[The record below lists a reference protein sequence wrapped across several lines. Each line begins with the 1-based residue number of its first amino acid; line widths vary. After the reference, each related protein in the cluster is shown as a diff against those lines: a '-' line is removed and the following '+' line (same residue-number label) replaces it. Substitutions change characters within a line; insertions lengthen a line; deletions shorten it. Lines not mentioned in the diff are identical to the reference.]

1 MAVITSFSF
10 ETLRSCISI
19 LLLLVTSVQ
28 SDCERGGTC
37 NDTDKLLEDIAADP
51 KSHQQLLQAFY
62 PINRAQPAYMVV
74 AYFLNFT
81 GAFPEQCDGHTYPWT
96 TFPNFNTTHIWWF
109 LWSTLP
115 ANNVVNIQLMTEF
128 GLSVPA
134 QSYYALFNTAP
145 WWLEVTTTTACVA
158 LPYNVEG
165 PKCKY
170 GQWCTG
176 ALVMATAEVRDHN
189 PFGAC
194 LHEVLA
200 VYTLT
205 SIATY
210 SVCRSLSFDVEL
222 SRAQR
227 YHIHSFLS
235 SADECGV
242 F

>member
-1 MAVITSFSF
+1 MHKAQTEPHAMAVITSFSL
-10 ETLRSCISI
+10 ETLRHSISI

-37 NDTDKLLEDIAADP
+37 NDANKLLADIAADT

-81 GAFPEQCDGHTYPWT
+81 GTFPEECDGHTYPWT
-96 TFPNFNTTHIWWF
+96 TFPNFSTTHIWWF

-145 WWLEVTTTTACVA
+145 WWLKVTTTTACVA

-170 GQWCTG
+170 RQWCTG
-176 ALVMATAEVRDHN
+176 ALVMATAEVREHN
-189 PFGAC
+189 TFGTC
-194 LHEVLA
+194 LE
-200 VYTLT
+200 
-205 SIATY
+205 
-210 SVCRSLSFDVEL
+210 R
-222 SRAQR
+222 
-227 YHIHSFLS
+227 
-235 SADECGV
+235 GV
-242 F
+242 GCLYIDFYNL

>member
-1 MAVITSFSF
+1 MPKTAVFSF
-10 ETLRSCISI
+10 KMLRHCISI

-37 NDTDKLLEDIAADP
+37 SDADKLLADIAADP

-74 AYFLNFT
+74 AYFVNFT

-96 TFPNFNTTHIWWF
+96 KFAKFNTTHIWWY

-158 LPYNVEG
+158 LPYNDKG
-165 PKCKY
+165 PLCVR
-170 GQWCTG
+170 GSWCNG
-176 ALVMATAEVRDHN
+176 PLVRVTAEVRAQPLGHMY
-189 PFGAC
+189 ALC
-194 LHEVLA
+194 WA
-200 VYTLT
+200 VDNFSKLQLSKVYAHVECHTG
-205 SIATY
+205 IALL
-210 SVCRSLSFDVEL
+210 SLL
-222 SRAQR
+222 S
-227 YHIHSFLS
+227 
-235 SADECGV
+235 
-242 F
+242 

>member
-1 MAVITSFSF
+1 MLRPLCLSVAVLF
-10 ETLRSCISI
+10 
-19 LLLLVTSVQ
+19 LLLVSSVQ

-37 NDTDKLLEDIAADP
+37 NDADKMLADIAADP

-81 GAFPEQCDGHTYPWT
+81 GAFPEECNGHTYPWT
-96 TFPNFNTTHIWWF
+96 TFPDLNTTHIAWF

-158 LPYNVEG
+158 LPYNTVGYQCEG
-165 PKCKY
+165 I
-170 GQWCTG
+170 WCFS
-176 ALVMATAEVRDHN
+176 ALDTVTAEV
-189 PFGAC
+189 FIYMYIVIW
-194 LHEVLA
+194 E
-200 VYTLT
+200 
-205 SIATY
+205 
-210 SVCRSLSFDVEL
+210 
-222 SRAQR
+222 QR
-227 YHIHSFLS
+227 CDIYNTCWVIN
-235 SADECGV
+235 
-242 F
+242 

>member
-1 MAVITSFSF
+1 MASITP
-10 ETLRSCISI
+10 I
-19 LLLLVTSVQ
+19 LEYIVGFLCHFLLLVSSVQ

-37 NDTDKLLEDIAADP
+37 NDADKMLADIATDR

-81 GAFPEQCDGHTYPWT
+81 RAFPKQCDGHTYPWT

-134 QSYYALFNTAP
+134 QSYYALFNTTP

-176 ALVMATAEVRDHN
+176 ALVVVTAEVRENILSEHVWSMY
-189 PFGAC
+189 
-194 LHEVLA
+194 EMLA

-205 SIATY
+205 SITT
-210 SVCRSLSFDVEL
+210 
-222 SRAQR
+222 
-227 YHIHSFLS
+227 
-235 SADECGV
+235 
-242 F
+242 

>member
-1 MAVITSFSF
+1 MQDYIV
-10 ETLRSCISI
+10 RSLCFF
-19 LLLLVTSVQ
+19 LLLVTSVQ

-37 NDTDKLLEDIAADP
+37 NDADKMLADIAADP

-115 ANNVVNIQLMTEF
+115 ANNAVNIQLMTEF

-145 WWLEVTTTTACVA
+145 WWLKVTTTTACVA
-158 LPYNVEG
+158 LPYNVKG
-165 PKCKY
+165 PNCVH
-170 GQWCTG
+170 GRWCSGPMVT
-176 ALVMATAEVRDHN
+176 VTAEVK
-189 PFGAC
+189 AC
-194 LHEVLA
+194 TVPLGHMYALCWA
-200 VYTLT
+200 VDNYSKLQAPYTLALMLT
-205 SIATY
+205 VTW
-210 SVCRSLSFDVEL
+210 EL
-222 SRAQR
+222 
-227 YHIHSFLS
+227 HSFLS
-235 SADECGV
+235 SDDECGV

>member
-1 MAVITSFSF
+1 MASITP
-10 ETLRSCISI
+10 I
-19 LLLLVTSVQ
+19 LEYIVGLLCHFLLLVRSVQ

-37 NDTDKLLEDIAADP
+37 NDADKLLADIAADP

-62 PINRAQPAYMVV
+62 PSNRAQPAYMVV

-81 GAFPEQCDGHTYPWT
+81 GAFPEECDGHTYPWT

-134 QSYYALFNTAP
+134 QSYYVLFNTDP

-158 LPYNVEG
+158 LPYNVEE
-165 PKCKY
+165 PKCWY

-176 ALVMATAEVRDHN
+176 ALVVVTAEVRENILSEHVWSMY
-189 PFGAC
+189 
-194 LHEVLA
+194 EMLA

-205 SIATY
+205 SITT
-210 SVCRSLSFDVEL
+210 
-222 SRAQR
+222 
-227 YHIHSFLS
+227 
-235 SADECGV
+235 
-242 F
+242 

>member
-1 MAVITSFSF
+1 MQEYIV
-10 ETLRSCISI
+10 RSLC
-19 LLLLVTSVQ
+19 LFLLLVTSVQ

-37 NDTDKLLEDIAADP
+37 SDADELLADIAADP

-165 PKCKY
+165 PNCVH
-170 GQWCTG
+170 GHWCSGPIVTI
-176 ALVMATAEVRDHN
+176 TAEVKAQSLWNIYALCWAVDNYSKLQLLEVHALLCSYS
-189 PFGAC
+189 AC
-194 LHEVLA
+194 IVECH
-200 VYTLT
+200 TG
-205 SIATY
+205 IALL
-210 SVCRSLSFDVEL
+210 SLL
-222 SRAQR
+222 S
-227 YHIHSFLS
+227 
-235 SADECGV
+235 
-242 F
+242 

>member
-1 MAVITSFSF
+1 M
-10 ETLRSCISI
+10 LRPPCLSVGVL

-37 NDTDKLLEDIAADP
+37 NDEDKLLADIAADP

-96 TFPNFNTTHIWWF
+96 TFPNVNTTHIRWF

-145 WWLEVTTTTACVA
+145 WWLKVTTTTACVA
-158 LPYNVEG
+158 LPYNTVGYQCEG
-165 PKCKY
+165 I
-170 GQWCTG
+170 WCFS
-176 ALVMATAEVRDHN
+176 ALDTVTAEVFICMYIVIWEQRCDIRIT
-189 PFGAC
+189 
-194 LHEVLA
+194 LA
-200 VYTLT
+200 GLLT
-205 SIATY
+205 G
-210 SVCRSLSFDVEL
+210 LD
-222 SRAQR
+222 
-227 YHIHSFLS
+227 
-235 SADECGV
+235 
-242 F
+242 

>member
-1 MAVITSFSF
+1 MGYKSRAVYAITCTRHKQKPHAMAVITSFSF
-10 ETLRSCISI
+10 KMLRHCISI

-37 NDTDKLLEDIAADP
+37 NDADELLADIAADP

-81 GAFPEQCDGHTYPWT
+81 GAFPEQCDGHTYPWN

-158 LPYNVEG
+158 LPYIVEG

-176 ALVMATAEVRDHN
+176 ALVMVTAEVREHN

-194 LHEVLA
+194 MSCWL
-200 VYTLT
+200 
-205 SIATY
+205 SI
-210 SVCRSLSFDVEL
+210 
-222 SRAQR
+222 
-227 YHIHSFLS
+227 H
-235 SADECGV
+235 
-242 F
+242 